1 MNATL
6 LAHIPVSLL
15 ERWEIDAEIEQ
26 QVKKTVPQSWTPPK
40 PKEKQEKP
48 KVDDDDGFTVVKK
61 GRKTRNFTQAK
72 PVQVSDSCYKALPSG
87 KAQVSQKQGSFESAT
102 AKKNRKRAEKKRKL
116 AQNSD

>member
-1 MNATL
+1 MNSTL
-6 LAHIPVSLL
+6 LAHIPASLL

-26 QVKKTVPQSWTPPK
+26 QVKKTVPKSWTPPK
-40 PKEKQEKP
+40 PKEKIEKP
-48 KVDDDDGFTVVKK
+48 KVEDDDGFTLVKK
-61 GRKTRNFTQAK
+61 GRKTRDFTQTK

-102 AKKNRKRAEKKRKL
+102 AKKNRKRSEKKRKL

>member
-6 LAHIPVSLL
+6 LAHLPVSLL
-15 ERWEIDAEIEQ
+15 ERWAIDAEIEQ

-40 PKEKQEKP
+40 PKENQDKP
-48 KVDDDDGFTVVKK
+48 KVVKDDGFTVVKK
-61 GRKTRNFTQAK
+61 GHKTRNLSEVKPTQ
-72 PVQVSDSCYKALPSG
+72 VYSSCYKTLPSG
-87 KAQVSQKQGSFESAT
+87 KAPVSQKQGSFESVT